1 MSVLNAPALFFIISV
16 YTLHERS
23 TYSEL
28 SDILELHYIEL
39 DKIQVDNKQ
48 LEEMSNI
55 ERLGAYLKCSG
66 NPEAKA
72 YVEELIKTGDEVIEM
87 TYTVL
92 QKVSEEDKIRELR
105 IAREKWE
112 MWVAME
118 KTTGDEN
125 GKAAGLEEGIAKRNR
140 KIATN
145 LKNAGID
152 IDIIA
157 TITGLTEEEIRQL

>member
-1 MSVLNAPALFFIISV
+1 MSVLNVPARFFIISV

-66 NPEAKA
+66 NPDAKS

-87 TYTVL
+87 TDTVL
-92 QKVSEEDKIRELR
+92 KKVSEEDKLRELR

-118 KTTGDEN
+118 KTAGYEN

-140 KIATN
+140 EIATN
-145 LKNAGID
+145 LKKAGID

-157 TITGLTEEEIRQL
+157 ANTGLTEDEIRQL